1 MKRFLF
7 WMALGALLMFGRYA
21 LAADAPKPTASSINA
36 RTLKTWVHIFGCP
49 SSTKKSMGP
58 QHVILIFS
66 DGYSMVLRIDTA
78 PDDKRKLLA
87 EFIGDLEGT
96 NIKYECGTQS

>member
-7 WMALGALLMFGRYA
+7 WMALGALLIFGRYA
-21 LAADAPKPTASSINA
+21 LAADAPKLNA
-36 RTLKTWVHIFGCP
+36 PERTLKTWVHIFGCP